1 MAPVRRTTS
10 PLLIAVVLALAGCSE
25 PAPEPSG
32 TERAQVVIEADGGT
46 VRLDVEVADDA
57 DERQVGL
64 MGRTSLEEDA
74 GMVFVFP
81 EPTAASFWMKDT
93 LIPLSIA
100 FWNDDGA
107 VAAILD
113 MEPCE
118 ADPCPSYDPGVEF
131 TFALEVNQGFFD
143 DHGVAIGDRVRLV
156 GFG

>member
-1 MAPVRRTTS
+1 MRRTTS
-10 PLLIAVVLALAGCSE
+10 PLLISVVLTLGGCSE

-32 TERAQVVIEADGGT
+32 TERAQIVIEADGGT

-131 TFALEVNQGFFD
+131 TFALEVNQG
-143 DHGVAIGDRVRLV
+143 
-156 GFG
+156 